1 MTIESFT
8 SCLEEFIMEHDRL
21 LVPGLG
27 AFTAGLQ
34 AATISDNGFTINPPY
49 RKLEFIY
56 GEDLGI
62 GENEQYDFLYSQ
74 KEKMDLEKVREELA
88 EIISEIKREVEA
100 NSLVELPGLGKLR
113 SLGDGHLFFVMDKDA
128 QIYPEGFALSSVSLK
143 NRVSSIMEV
152 MAAPKP
158 VEQPAA
164 VAESPKAADIPETDE
179 TSKTAEATVIAEAK
193 ETAEAPE
200 TAETSETAV
209 TSKTAETAEATE
221 TAGNAVSKEP
231 KIADGLAR
239 KKKKMPVVVKVI
251 LWLLGI
257 ALLLLAGFMAL
268 AYFCPDFIDTLL
280 YSPEEIELLKAL

>member
-27 AFTAGLQ
+27 SFTAGLQ

-62 GENEQYDFLYSQ
+62 GENEQYDYLYSI

-143 NRVSSIMEV
+143 NRVSGIPEV
-152 MAAPKP
+152 VAAPKP
-158 VEQPAA
+158 VEEP
-164 VAESPKAADIPETDE
+164 VA
-179 TSKTAEATVIAEAK
+179 
-193 ETAEAPE
+193 
-200 TAETSETAV
+200 
-209 TSKTAETAEATE
+209 ATE
-221 TAGNAVSKEP
+221 GHNEAVSKEQ
-231 KIADGLAR
+231 KVADGLAR
-239 KKKKMPVVVKVI
+239 KKKRMPVVVKVI

-280 YSPEEIELLKAL
+280 YSPDEIELLKTL

>member
-34 AATISDNGFTINPPY
+34 GATISDNGFTINPPY

-56 GEDLGI
+56 GKDLDI
-62 GENEQYDFLYSQ
+62 GENEQYDYLYSI

-143 NRVSSIMEV
+143 NRVSGIPEV
-152 MAAPKP
+152 IVAPKP
-158 VEQPAA
+158 VEQPVAA
-164 VAESPKAADIPETDE
+164 TEGHNE
-179 TSKTAEATVIAEAK
+179 AEATV
-193 ETAEAPE
+193 TAERHNE
-200 TAETSETAV
+200 AETSETA
-209 TSKTAETAEATE
+209 EE
-221 TAGNAVSKEP
+221 AVSKEQ
-231 KIADGLAR
+231 KTADGLAR
-239 KKKKMPVVVKVI
+239 KKKKMPIVVKVI

-280 YSPEEIELLKAL
+280 YSPDEIELLKAL

>member
-27 AFTAGLQ
+27 SFTAGLQ

-62 GENEQYDFLYSQ
+62 GENEQYDYLYSI

-143 NRVSSIMEV
+143 NRVSGIPEV
-152 MAAPKP
+152 VAAPKP
-158 VEQPAA
+158 VEQS
-164 VAESPKAADIPETDE
+164 VA
-179 TSKTAEATVIAEAK
+179 
-193 ETAEAPE
+193 
-200 TAETSETAV
+200 
-209 TSKTAETAEATE
+209 ATE
-221 TAGNAVSKEP
+221 GHNEAVSKEQ
-231 KIADGLAR
+231 KVADGLAR
-239 KKKKMPVVVKVI
+239 KKKRMPVVVKVI

-280 YSPEEIELLKAL
+280 YSPDEIELLKTL

>member
-62 GENEQYDFLYSQ
+62 GENEQYDYLYSI

-143 NRVSSIMEV
+143 NRVSGIPEV
-152 MAAPKP
+152 VAS
-158 VEQPAA
+158 
-164 VAESPKAADIPETDE
+164 VAERHNEAETFE
-179 TSKTAEATVIAEAK
+179 TAEATV
-193 ETAEAPE
+193 TAED
-200 TAETSETAV
+200 
-209 TSKTAETAEATE
+209 
-221 TAGNAVSKEP
+221 AVSKEQ
-231 KIADGLAR
+231 KVADGLAR
-239 KKKKMPVVVKVI
+239 KKKRMPVVVKVI

-280 YSPEEIELLKAL
+280 YSPDEIELLKAL

>member
-8 SCLEEFIMEHDRL
+8 SCLEEFIMEHDML

-34 AATISDNGFTINPPY
+34 GATISDNGFTINPPY
-49 RKLEFIY
+49 RKLDFIY

-62 GENEQYDFLYSQ
+62 GENEQYDYLYSI

-88 EIISEIKREVEA
+88 EIISEIKREVEV

-143 NRVSSIMEV
+143 NRVSGIPEV
-152 MAAPKP
+152 VAAPKP
-158 VEQPAA
+158 VEQPVAA
-164 VAESPKAADIPETDE
+164 AEGHNE
-179 TSKTAEATVIAEAK
+179 AEATV
-193 ETAEAPE
+193 TAESHNE
-200 TAETSETAV
+200 AETSEP
-209 TSKTAETAEATE
+209 AEE
-221 TAGNAVSKEP
+221 AVSKGQ
-231 KIADGLAR
+231 KVADGLAR

>member
-27 AFTAGLQ
+27 SFTAGLQ

-62 GENEQYDFLYSQ
+62 GENEQYDYLYSI

-88 EIISEIKREVEA
+88 EMISEIKREVEA

-143 NRVSSIMEV
+143 NRVSGIPEV
-152 MAAPKP
+152 VAAPKP
-158 VEQPAA
+158 VEQPVAA
-164 VAESPKAADIPETDE
+164 TEGHNE
-179 TSKTAEATVIAEAK
+179 
-193 ETAEAPE
+193 
-200 TAETSETAV
+200 AETSETAETTV
-209 TSKTAETAEATE
+209 TAEE
-221 TAGNAVSKEP
+221 AVSKEQ
-231 KIADGLAR
+231 KVADGLAR
-239 KKKKMPVVVKVI
+239 KKKRMPVVVKVI

-280 YSPEEIELLKAL
+280 YSPDEIELLKTL

>member
-27 AFTAGLQ
+27 SFTAGLQ

-62 GENEQYDFLYSQ
+62 GENEQYDYLYSI

-143 NRVSSIMEV
+143 NRVSGIPEV
-152 MAAPKP
+152 VAAPKP
-158 VEQPAA
+158 IEQPVAA
-164 VAESPKAADIPETDE
+164 TEGHNE
-179 TSKTAEATVIAEAK
+179 AEAS
-193 ETAEAPE
+193 ETAEPSE
-200 TAETSETAV
+200 PAE
-209 TSKTAETAEATE
+209 EAM
-221 TAGNAVSKEP
+221 SKEQ
-231 KIADGLAR
+231 KVADGLAR
-239 KKKKMPVVVKVI
+239 KKKRMPVVVKVI

-280 YSPEEIELLKAL
+280 YSPDEIELLKTL

>member
-27 AFTAGLQ
+27 SFTAGLQ

-62 GENEQYDFLYSQ
+62 GENEQYDYLYSI

-143 NRVSSIMEV
+143 NRVSCIPEV
-152 MAAPKP
+152 VAAPKP
-158 VEQPAA
+158 VEQP
-164 VAESPKAADIPETDE
+164 VA
-179 TSKTAEATVIAEAK
+179 
-193 ETAEAPE
+193 
-200 TAETSETAV
+200 
-209 TSKTAETAEATE
+209 ATE
-221 TAGNAVSKEP
+221 GHNEAVSKEQ
-231 KIADGLAR
+231 KVADGLAR

-280 YSPEEIELLKAL
+280 YSPDEIELLKTL

>member
-62 GENEQYDFLYSQ
+62 GENEQYDYLYSI

-143 NRVSSIMEV
+143 NRVSGIPEV
-152 MAAPKP
+152 VAAPKP
-158 VEQPAA
+158 VEQPVAA
-164 VAESPKAADIPETDE
+164 TEGHNE
-179 TSKTAEATVIAEAK
+179 AEAS
-193 ETAEAPE
+193 E
-200 TAETSETAV
+200 TAETTV
-209 TSKTAETAEATE
+209 TAEE
-221 TAGNAVSKEP
+221 AVSKEQ
-231 KIADGLAR
+231 KVADGLA
-239 KKKKMPVVVKVI
+239 KKKKRMPVVVKVI

-280 YSPEEIELLKAL
+280 YSPYEIELLKTL

>member
-62 GENEQYDFLYSQ
+62 GENEQYDYLYSI

-88 EIISEIKREVEA
+88 EIISEIKQEVEA

-143 NRVSSIMEV
+143 NRVSG
-152 MAAPKP
+152 
-158 VEQPAA
+158 
-164 VAESPKAADIPETDE
+164 IPEVAAAF
-179 TSKTAEATVIAEAK
+179 AERHNE
-193 ETAEAPE
+193 
-200 TAETSETAV
+200 AETSETAEATV
-209 TSKTAETAEATE
+209 TAED
-221 TAGNAVSKEP
+221 AVSKEP
-231 KIADGLAR
+231 KTADGLAR

>member
-62 GENEQYDFLYSQ
+62 GENEQYDYLYSI

-143 NRVSSIMEV
+143 NRVSGIQEV
-152 MAAPKP
+152 VAA
-158 VEQPAA
+158 AA
-164 VAESPKAADIPETDE
+164 EGHNATETTE
-179 TSKTAEATVIAEAK
+179 TAEATV
-193 ETAEAPE
+193 TAED
-200 TAETSETAV
+200 
-209 TSKTAETAEATE
+209 
-221 TAGNAVSKEP
+221 AVSKEQ
-231 KIADGLAR
+231 KVADGLAR
-239 KKKKMPVVVKVI
+239 KKKKMPVGVKVI

-280 YSPEEIELLKAL
+280 YSPDEIELLKAL

>member
-27 AFTAGLQ
+27 SFTAGLQ

-62 GENEQYDFLYSQ
+62 GENEQYDYLYSI

-143 NRVSSIMEV
+143 NRVSGIPEV
-152 MAAPKP
+152 VAVPKP
-158 VEQPAA
+158 VEQP
-164 VAESPKAADIPETDE
+164 VA
-179 TSKTAEATVIAEAK
+179 
-193 ETAEAPE
+193 
-200 TAETSETAV
+200 
-209 TSKTAETAEATE
+209 ATE
-221 TAGNAVSKEP
+221 GHNEAVSKEQ
-231 KIADGLAR
+231 KVADGLAR
-239 KKKKMPVVVKVI
+239 KKKRMPVVVKVI

-280 YSPEEIELLKAL
+280 YSPDEIELLKTL

>member
-62 GENEQYDFLYSQ
+62 GENEQYDYLYSI

-88 EIISEIKREVEA
+88 EIISEIKREVEV

-143 NRVSSIMEV
+143 NRVSGIPEV
-152 MAAPKP
+152 
-158 VEQPAA
+158 VAA
-164 VAESPKAADIPETDE
+164 VAERHNE
-179 TSKTAEATVIAEAK
+179 
-193 ETAEAPE
+193 
-200 TAETSETAV
+200 AETSETA
-209 TSKTAETAEATE
+209 EE
-221 TAGNAVSKEP
+221 AVSKEQ
-231 KIADGLAR
+231 KVADGLAR
-239 KKKKMPVVVKVI
+239 KKKRMPVGVKVI

-257 ALLLLAGFMAL
+257 TLLLLAGFMAL

>member
-27 AFTAGLQ
+27 SFTAGLQ

-62 GENEQYDFLYSQ
+62 GENEQYDYLYSI

-143 NRVSSIMEV
+143 NRVSGIPEV
-152 MAAPKP
+152 VAAPKP
-158 VEQPAA
+158 VEQPVAA
-164 VAESPKAADIPETDE
+164 TEGHNE
-179 TSKTAEATVIAEAK
+179 
-193 ETAEAPE
+193 
-200 TAETSETAV
+200 AETSETA
-209 TSKTAETAEATE
+209 EE
-221 TAGNAVSKEP
+221 AVSKEQ
-231 KIADGLAR
+231 KVADGLAR
-239 KKKKMPVVVKVI
+239 KKKRMPVVVKVI

-280 YSPEEIELLKAL
+280 YSPDEIELLKTL

>member
-27 AFTAGLQ
+27 SFTAGLQ

-62 GENEQYDFLYSQ
+62 GENEQYDYLYSI

-143 NRVSSIMEV
+143 NRVSGIPEV
-152 MAAPKP
+152 VAAPKP
-158 VEQPAA
+158 VEQPVAA
-164 VAESPKAADIPETDE
+164 TEGHNE
-179 TSKTAEATVIAEAK
+179 AEAS
-193 ETAEAPE
+193 ETAEPSE
-200 TAETSETAV
+200 PAEE
-209 TSKTAETAEATE
+209 
-221 TAGNAVSKEP
+221 AVSKEQ
-231 KIADGLAR
+231 KVADGLAQ
-239 KKKKMPVVVKVI
+239 KKKRMPVVVKVI

-280 YSPEEIELLKAL
+280 YSPDEIELLKTL

>member
-27 AFTAGLQ
+27 SFMAGLQ

-62 GENEQYDFLYSQ
+62 GENEQYDYLYSI

-143 NRVSSIMEV
+143 NRVSGIPEV
-152 MAAPKP
+152 VAAPKP
-158 VEQPAA
+158 VEQPVAA
-164 VAESPKAADIPETDE
+164 TEGHNEAE
-179 TSKTAEATVIAEAK
+179 TSA
-193 ETAEAPE
+193 
-200 TAETSETAV
+200 TAETTV
-209 TSKTAETAEATE
+209 TAEE
-221 TAGNAVSKEP
+221 AVSKEQ
-231 KIADGLAR
+231 KVADGLAR
-239 KKKKMPVVVKVI
+239 KKKRMPVVVKVI

-280 YSPEEIELLKAL
+280 YSPDEIELLKTL

>member
-21 LVPGLG
+21 MVPGLG

-56 GEDLGI
+56 GKDLGI
-62 GENEQYDFLYSQ
+62 GENEQYDYLYSI

-143 NRVSSIMEV
+143 NRVSGIPEV
-152 MAAPKP
+152 VAAPKP
-158 VEQPAA
+158 VEQPVAA
-164 VAESPKAADIPETDE
+164 TEGHNE
-179 TSKTAEATVIAEAK
+179 AEATV
-193 ETAEAPE
+193 TAESHNE
-200 TAETSETAV
+200 AETSEP
-209 TSKTAETAEATE
+209 AE
-221 TAGNAVSKEP
+221 GAVSKEQ
-231 KIADGLAR
+231 KVADGLAR
-239 KKKKMPVVVKVI
+239 KKKRMPVVVKVI

>member
-27 AFTAGLQ
+27 SFTAGLQ

-62 GENEQYDFLYSQ
+62 GENEQYDYLYSI

-143 NRVSSIMEV
+143 NRVSGIPEV
-152 MAAPKP
+152 VAAPKP
-158 VEQPAA
+158 VEQPVAA
-164 VAESPKAADIPETDE
+164 TEGHNET
-179 TSKTAEATVIAEAK
+179 
-193 ETAEAPE
+193 
-200 TAETSETAV
+200 ETSETAETTV
-209 TSKTAETAEATE
+209 TAEE
-221 TAGNAVSKEP
+221 AVSKEQ
-231 KIADGLAR
+231 KVADGLAR
-239 KKKKMPVVVKVI
+239 KKKRMPVVVKVI

-280 YSPEEIELLKAL
+280 YSPDEIELLKAL

>member
-8 SCLEEFIMEHDRL
+8 SCLEEFIMEYDRL

-62 GENEQYDFLYSQ
+62 GENEQYDYLYSI

-143 NRVSSIMEV
+143 NRVSGIPEV
-152 MAAPKP
+152 VAAPKP
-158 VEQPAA
+158 VEQPVAA
-164 VAESPKAADIPETDE
+164 TEGHNE
-179 TSKTAEATVIAEAK
+179 AEATV
-193 ETAEAPE
+193 TAESHNE
-200 TAETSETAV
+200 AETSEP
-209 TSKTAETAEATE
+209 AE
-221 TAGNAVSKEP
+221 GAVSKEQ
-231 KIADGLAR
+231 KVADGLAR
-239 KKKKMPVVVKVI
+239 KKKKMPVGVKVI

-280 YSPEEIELLKAL
+280 YSPDEIELLKAL

>member
-8 SCLEEFIMEHDRL
+8 SYLEEFIMEHDRL

-62 GENEQYDFLYSQ
+62 GENEQYDYLYSI

-88 EIISEIKREVEA
+88 EIISEIKREVEV

-143 NRVSSIMEV
+143 NRVSGIPEV
-152 MAAPKP
+152 AAAPKP
-158 VEQPAA
+158 VEQPVAA
-164 VAESPKAADIPETDE
+164 TEGHNE
-179 TSKTAEATVIAEAK
+179 AEATV
-193 ETAEAPE
+193 TAESHNE
-200 TAETSETAV
+200 AETSEP
-209 TSKTAETAEATE
+209 AED
-221 TAGNAVSKEP
+221 AVSKEQ
-231 KIADGLAR
+231 KVADGLAR
-239 KKKKMPVVVKVI
+239 KKKRMPVVVKVI

-280 YSPEEIELLKAL
+280 YSPDEIELLKAL

>member
-27 AFTAGLQ
+27 TFTAGLQ

-62 GENEQYDFLYSQ
+62 GENEQYDYLYSI

-143 NRVSSIMEV
+143 NRVSGIPEV
-152 MAAPKP
+152 
-158 VEQPAA
+158 VAA
-164 VAESPKAADIPETDE
+164 VAERHNEAE
-179 TSKTAEATVIAEAK
+179 TS
-193 ETAEAPE
+193 ETAEVTV
-200 TAETSETAV
+200 TAETSETA
-209 TSKTAETAEATE
+209 EE
-221 TAGNAVSKEP
+221 AVSKEQ
-231 KIADGLAR
+231 KVADGLAR
-239 KKKKMPVVVKVI
+239 KKKRMPVGVKVI

-280 YSPEEIELLKAL
+280 YSPDEIELLKAL

>member
-27 AFTAGLQ
+27 SFTAGLQ

-62 GENEQYDFLYSQ
+62 GENEQYDYLYSI
-74 KEKMDLEKVREELA
+74 KEKMDLEKVKEELA

-143 NRVSSIMEV
+143 NRVSGIPEV
-152 MAAPKP
+152 VAAPKP
-158 VEQPAA
+158 VEQP
-164 VAESPKAADIPETDE
+164 VA
-179 TSKTAEATVIAEAK
+179 
-193 ETAEAPE
+193 
-200 TAETSETAV
+200 
-209 TSKTAETAEATE
+209 ATE
-221 TAGNAVSKEP
+221 GHNEAMSKEQ
-231 KIADGLAR
+231 KVADGLAR
-239 KKKKMPVVVKVI
+239 KKKRMPVVVKVI

-280 YSPEEIELLKAL
+280 YSPDEIELLKTL

>member
-62 GENEQYDFLYSQ
+62 GENEQYDYLYSI

-88 EIISEIKREVEA
+88 EIISEIKLEVEV

-143 NRVSSIMEV
+143 NRVSGIPEV
-152 MAAPKP
+152 VAAPKP
-158 VEQPAA
+158 VEQPVAA
-164 VAESPKAADIPETDE
+164 TEGHNE
-179 TSKTAEATVIAEAK
+179 
-193 ETAEAPE
+193 
-200 TAETSETAV
+200 AETSETAETTV
-209 TSKTAETAEATE
+209 TAEE
-221 TAGNAVSKEP
+221 AVSKEQ
-231 KIADGLAR
+231 KVADGLAR
-239 KKKKMPVVVKVI
+239 KKKKMPVGVKVI

-280 YSPEEIELLKAL
+280 YSPDEIELLKAL

>member
-143 NRVSSIMEV
+143 NRVSGIMEV
-152 MAAPKP
+152 LETPKP
-158 VEQPAA
+158 VE
-164 VAESPKAADIPETDE
+164 E
-179 TSKTAEATVIAEAK
+179 
-193 ETAEAPE
+193 
-200 TAETSETAV
+200 
-209 TSKTAETAEATE
+209 
-221 TAGNAVSKEP
+221 AVSKEQ
-231 KIADGLAR
+231 KVADGLAR

-268 AYFCPDFIDTLL
+268 AYFCPDFIDILL
-280 YSPEEIELLKAL
+280 YSPDEIELLKAL

>member
-62 GENEQYDFLYSQ
+62 GENEQYDYLYSI

-143 NRVSSIMEV
+143 NRVSDIPEV
-152 MAAPKP
+152 VAIPKP

-164 VAESPKAADIPETDE
+164 VAEGHNE
-179 TSKTAEATVIAEAK
+179 
-193 ETAEAPE
+193 
-200 TAETSETAV
+200 AETSETAG
-209 TSKTAETAEATE
+209 TSEPAEE
-221 TAGNAVSKEP
+221 AVSKEQ
-231 KIADGLAR
+231 KVADGLAR
-239 KKKKMPVVVKVI
+239 KKKKMPIVVKVI

-280 YSPEEIELLKAL
+280 YSPDEIELLKAL

>member
-27 AFTAGLQ
+27 SFTAGLQ

-62 GENEQYDFLYSQ
+62 GENEQYDYLYSI

-143 NRVSSIMEV
+143 SRVSG
-152 MAAPKP
+152 
-158 VEQPAA
+158 
-164 VAESPKAADIPETDE
+164 IP
-179 TSKTAEATVIAEAK
+179 
-193 ETAEAPE
+193 
-200 TAETSETAV
+200 
-209 TSKTAETAEATE
+209 
-221 TAGNAVSKEP
+221 
-231 KIADGLAR
+231 
-239 KKKKMPVVVKVI
+239 
-251 LWLLGI
+251 
-257 ALLLLAGFMAL
+257 
-268 AYFCPDFIDTLL
+268 
-280 YSPEEIELLKAL
+280 

>member
-27 AFTAGLQ
+27 SFTAGLQ

-62 GENEQYDFLYSQ
+62 GENEQYDYLYSI

-113 SLGDGHLFFVMDKDA
+113 SLGDGQLFFVMDKDA

-143 NRVSSIMEV
+143 NRVSGIPEV
-152 MAAPKP
+152 VAAPKP
-158 VEQPAA
+158 VEQPVAA
-164 VAESPKAADIPETDE
+164 TEGHNEAEVTV
-179 TSKTAEATVIAEAK
+179 TAERHNEAEPS
-193 ETAEAPE
+193 EPAEE
-200 TAETSETAV
+200 
-209 TSKTAETAEATE
+209 
-221 TAGNAVSKEP
+221 AVSKEQ
-231 KIADGLAR
+231 KVADGLAR
-239 KKKKMPVVVKVI
+239 KKKRMPVVVKVI

-280 YSPEEIELLKAL
+280 YSPDEIELLKTL

>member
-27 AFTAGLQ
+27 SFTAGLQ

-62 GENEQYDFLYSQ
+62 GENEQYDYLYSI

-143 NRVSSIMEV
+143 NRVSGIPEV
-152 MAAPKP
+152 VAAPKP
-158 VEQPAA
+158 VEQPVAA
-164 VAESPKAADIPETDE
+164 TEGQNE
-179 TSKTAEATVIAEAK
+179 
-193 ETAEAPE
+193 
-200 TAETSETAV
+200 AETSETAETTV
-209 TSKTAETAEATE
+209 TAEE
-221 TAGNAVSKEP
+221 AVSKEQ
-231 KIADGLAR
+231 KVADGLAR
-239 KKKKMPVVVKVI
+239 KKKRMPVVVKVI

-280 YSPEEIELLKAL
+280 YSPDEIELLKTL

>member
-27 AFTAGLQ
+27 SFTAGLQ

-62 GENEQYDFLYSQ
+62 GENEQYDYLYSI

-143 NRVSSIMEV
+143 NRVSGIPEV
-152 MAAPKP
+152 VAAPKP
-158 VEQPAA
+158 VEQP
-164 VAESPKAADIPETDE
+164 VA
-179 TSKTAEATVIAEAK
+179 
-193 ETAEAPE
+193 
-200 TAETSETAV
+200 
-209 TSKTAETAEATE
+209 ATE
-221 TAGNAVSKEP
+221 GHNEAVSKEQ
-231 KIADGLAR
+231 KVADGLAR
-239 KKKKMPVVVKVI
+239 KKKRMPVVVKVI

-268 AYFCPDFIDTLL
+268 AYFCTDFIDTLL
-280 YSPEEIELLKAL
+280 YSPDEIELLKTL

>member
-27 AFTAGLQ
+27 SFTAGLQ

-49 RKLEFIY
+49 RKLDFIY

-113 SLGDGHLFFVMDKDA
+113 SLGDGHLFFVMDKNA

-143 NRVSSIMEV
+143 NRVSGIPEV
-152 MAAPKP
+152 VAAPKP
-158 VEQPAA
+158 VEQLAA
-164 VAESPKAADIPETDE
+164 VAERHNE
-179 TSKTAEATVIAEAK
+179 
-193 ETAEAPE
+193 
-200 TAETSETAV
+200 AETSETAETTV
-209 TSKTAETAEATE
+209 TAEE
-221 TAGNAVSKEP
+221 AVSKEQ
-231 KIADGLAR
+231 KVADGLAR
-239 KKKKMPVVVKVI
+239 KKKRMPVVVKVI

-280 YSPEEIELLKAL
+280 YSPDEIELLKAL

>member
-62 GENEQYDFLYSQ
+62 GENEQYDYLYSI

-143 NRVSSIMEV
+143 NRVSGIPEV
-152 MAAPKP
+152 VAAPKP
-158 VEQPAA
+158 VEQPVAA
-164 VAESPKAADIPETDE
+164 TEGHNET
-179 TSKTAEATVIAEAK
+179 
-193 ETAEAPE
+193 
-200 TAETSETAV
+200 ETSETAETTV
-209 TSKTAETAEATE
+209 TAEE
-221 TAGNAVSKEP
+221 AVSKEQ
-231 KIADGLAR
+231 KVADGLAR
-239 KKKKMPVVVKVI
+239 KKKRMPVVVKVI

-280 YSPEEIELLKAL
+280 YSPDEIELLKAL

>member
-27 AFTAGLQ
+27 SFTAGLQ

-62 GENEQYDFLYSQ
+62 GENEQYDYLYSI

-143 NRVSSIMEV
+143 NRVSGIPEV
-152 MAAPKP
+152 VAAPKP
-158 VEQPAA
+158 VEQP
-164 VAESPKAADIPETDE
+164 VA
-179 TSKTAEATVIAEAK
+179 
-193 ETAEAPE
+193 
-200 TAETSETAV
+200 
-209 TSKTAETAEATE
+209 ATE
-221 TAGNAVSKEP
+221 GHNEAVSKEQ
-231 KIADGLAR
+231 KVADGLAR

-257 ALLLLAGFMAL
+257 ALLLLAGFMTL

-280 YSPEEIELLKAL
+280 YSPDEIELLKTL

>member
-27 AFTAGLQ
+27 SFTAGLQ

-62 GENEQYDFLYSQ
+62 GENEQYDYLYSI

-143 NRVSSIMEV
+143 NRVSGIPEV
-152 MAAPKP
+152 VAVPKP
-158 VEQPAA
+158 VEQPVAA
-164 VAESPKAADIPETDE
+164 TEGHNE
-179 TSKTAEATVIAEAK
+179 AEAS
-193 ETAEAPE
+193 ETAEPSE
-200 TAETSETAV
+200 PAEE
-209 TSKTAETAEATE
+209 
-221 TAGNAVSKEP
+221 AVSKEQ
-231 KIADGLAR
+231 KVADGLAR
-239 KKKKMPVVVKVI
+239 KKKRMPVVVKVI

-280 YSPEEIELLKAL
+280 YSPDEIELLKKL

>member
-27 AFTAGLQ
+27 SFTAGLQ

-62 GENEQYDFLYSQ
+62 GENEQYDYLYSI

-143 NRVSSIMEV
+143 NRVSGIPEV
-152 MAAPKP
+152 VAAPKP
-158 VEQPAA
+158 VEQTVAA
-164 VAESPKAADIPETDE
+164 TEGHNE
-179 TSKTAEATVIAEAK
+179 
-193 ETAEAPE
+193 
-200 TAETSETAV
+200 AETSETAEP
-209 TSKTAETAEATE
+209 SEPAEE
-221 TAGNAVSKEP
+221 AVSKEQ
-231 KIADGLAR
+231 KVADGLAR
-239 KKKKMPVVVKVI
+239 KKKRMPVGVKVI

-280 YSPEEIELLKAL
+280 YSPDEIELLKTL

>member
-62 GENEQYDFLYSQ
+62 GENEQYDYLYSI

-143 NRVSSIMEV
+143 NRVSGIPEV
-152 MAAPKP
+152 VAAPKP
-158 VEQPAA
+158 VEQLAA
-164 VAESPKAADIPETDE
+164 VAERHNE
-179 TSKTAEATVIAEAK
+179 
-193 ETAEAPE
+193 
-200 TAETSETAV
+200 AETSETAETTV
-209 TSKTAETAEATE
+209 TAEE
-221 TAGNAVSKEP
+221 AVSKEQ
-231 KIADGLAR
+231 KVADGLAR

-280 YSPEEIELLKAL
+280 YSPDEIELLKAL

>member
-27 AFTAGLQ
+27 SFTAGLQ

-62 GENEQYDFLYSQ
+62 GENEQYDYLYSI

-88 EIISEIKREVEA
+88 EIISEIKREVET

-143 NRVSSIMEV
+143 NRVSGIPEV
-152 MAAPKP
+152 VAAPKP
-158 VEQPAA
+158 VEQP
-164 VAESPKAADIPETDE
+164 VA
-179 TSKTAEATVIAEAK
+179 
-193 ETAEAPE
+193 
-200 TAETSETAV
+200 
-209 TSKTAETAEATE
+209 ATE
-221 TAGNAVSKEP
+221 GHNEAVSKEQ
-231 KIADGLAR
+231 KVADGLAR
-239 KKKKMPVVVKVI
+239 KKKRMPVVVKVI

-280 YSPEEIELLKAL
+280 YSPDEIELLKTL

>member
-8 SCLEEFIMEHDRL
+8 SCLKEFIMEHDRL

-62 GENEQYDFLYSQ
+62 GENEQYDYLYSI

-143 NRVSSIMEV
+143 NRVSGIPEV
-152 MAAPKP
+152 VAAPKP
-158 VEQPAA
+158 VEQLAA
-164 VAESPKAADIPETDE
+164 VAERHNE
-179 TSKTAEATVIAEAK
+179 
-193 ETAEAPE
+193 
-200 TAETSETAV
+200 AETSEI
-209 TSKTAETAEATE
+209 AED
-221 TAGNAVSKEP
+221 AVSKEQ
-231 KIADGLAR
+231 KVADGLAR
-239 KKKKMPVVVKVI
+239 KKKKMPVGVKVI

-280 YSPEEIELLKAL
+280 YSPDEIELLKAL